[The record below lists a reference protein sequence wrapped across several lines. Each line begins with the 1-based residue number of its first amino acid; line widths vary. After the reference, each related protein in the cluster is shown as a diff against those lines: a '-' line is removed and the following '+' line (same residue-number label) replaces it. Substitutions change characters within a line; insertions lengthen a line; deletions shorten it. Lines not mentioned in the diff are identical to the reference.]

1 MAARDF
7 DAVEAMTQDWRA
19 AMDAATKT
27 TPRPPVALGP
37 LLRAR
42 LHVERGLDAGRI
54 TDGLG
59 ERIAAEATEYLRS
72 QR

>member
-1 MAARDF
+1 MAAQEF
-7 DAVEAMTQDWRA
+7 DDVTALVNDWRVRL
-19 AMDAATKT
+19 DAAAKT
-27 TPRPPVALGP
+27 TPRPAVALGP

-59 ERIAAEATEYLRS
+59 EQIATEATEYLRS
-72 QR
+72 LP